1 MHGSGQYYNNLMKQ
15 KFSERLKQRVL
26 LCDGGTGTLIQAEQ
40 WDIDKDFIGLEN
52 CSEILCK
59 TRPDFVKHMHR
70 TYFEAGADCV
80 ETNSFGANKVVFA
93 EFDLVDQTYELNR
106 LAAELA
112 CEVADEFTTPDWPRY
127 VIGSMGPGTKL
138 ASLGHID
145 YDSLEDSYTEQARG
159 LIDGGCDVLLLETHQ
174 DLLTLKAGVNGCKI
188 ARRMTGRDDVPIFT
202 QVTIETT
209 GTMLVGSDIG
219 CAVTALAA
227 LDVDGIGLNCA
238 TGPAEMAEHV
248 QYIGENWPGFI
259 SIMPNAGLPMLV
271 DGKTEYPLTPDEL
284 AEWQERFI
292 EEDGVHL
299 IGGCCGTTPQHISR
313 LRKMVDTRA
322 VRAPVKRT
330 VALTPAVSSLYSSV
344 SLRQENAIFAI
355 GERSNANGS
364 KKFRDLLAQENW
376 DALVNIGREQVK
388 EGSHALDVCV
398 AYVGRPEALDIEE
411 VISRYRGQITV
422 PLVIDST
429 EPPVLE
435 RALKLLGGKSII
447 NSINFEDGEQKAEK
461 ILGFAKK
468 YGAAVVALTIDEDG
482 MAKEVDRKLA
492 VAQRLYDF
500 AVHKHGLPPSD
511 LIYDPLTFT
520 ICTGMEADRDHAKNT
535 LDAIERIAGE
545 FPECQIM
552 LGLSNV
558 SFGLNAAARH
568 VLNSVFLHHAQ
579 QHGMTAAIIHVAKIM
594 PLYQIDE
601 RQREAADDLIFN
613 NWRDGADPLLKFV
626 HLFKDVNSVQKQK
639 VKPTT
644 IEEVLTQRI
653 IDGDKPGLE
662 QDLDK
667 ALETYQPLDI
677 INNFL
682 LDGMK
687 VVGDLFGAGEMQ
699 LPFVLQSAETMKAAV
714 AYLETFM
721 EKVAGQERGTLVIAT
736 VRGDVHDIGK
746 NLVDIILTNNGY
758 KVINLGIKQPIGNI
772 MEAARAHLADAI
784 GMSGLLVKST
794 VIMKENLEE
803 MKREGI
809 EIPVLLGGAA
819 LTRSYVEN
827 DCRLVYTDVDKV
839 YYAKDA
845 FSGLKLMNQIIAEKK
860 STNG

>member
-1 MHGSGQYYNNLMKQ
+1 MSKRQ
-15 KFSERLKQRVL
+15 KFSDRLKQCVL
-26 LCDGGTGTLIQAEQ
+26 LCDGGTGTLIQAQQ
-40 WDIDKDFIGLEN
+40 WDIEKDFLGLEN

-59 TRPDFVKHMHR
+59 TRPDFVQHMHR

-80 ETNSFGANKVVFA
+80 ETNTFGANKVVFA
-93 EFDLVDQTYELNR
+93 EFDLVDQTYELNK

-112 CEVADEFTTPDWPRY
+112 CEVASEFTTPEQPRY

-145 YDSLEDSYTEQARG
+145 YDTLEDSYTEQARG
-159 LIDGGCDVLLLETHQ
+159 LLDGGCDVLLLETHQ

-188 ARRMTGRDDVPIFT
+188 ARRLSGRDDVPIFT

-259 SIMPNAGLPMLV
+259 SVMPNAGLPMLI
-271 DGKTEYPLTPDEL
+271 DGKTEYPLSAEEL
-284 AEWQERFI
+284 AEWQDRFI
-292 EEDGVHL
+292 NEDGVNL
-299 IGGCCGTTPQHISR
+299 IGGCCGTTPQHISS
-313 LRKMVDTRA
+313 LRELLDARTEH
-322 VRAPVKRT
+322 APLQRSVK
-330 VALTPAVSSLYSSV
+330 LIPAVSSLYNTV
-344 SLRQENAIFAI
+344 PLRQENAIFAI

-364 KKFRDLLAQENW
+364 KKFRELLGEEKW
-376 DALVNIGREQVK
+376 DALVNVGRDQVR

-398 AYVGRPEALDIEE
+398 AYVGRPEASDIEQ

-429 EPPVLE
+429 EPPVIE
-435 RALKLLGGKSII
+435 RALKLLGGKSVI
-447 NSINFEDGEQKAEK
+447 NSINFEDGEEKAEK

-468 YGAAVVALTIDEDG
+468 YGTAVVSLTIDEEG
-482 MAKEVDRKLA
+482 MAKEVDRKIA
-492 VAQRLYDF
+492 VAHRLYDF
-500 AVHKHGLPPSD
+500 AVTRHGLPPGD
-511 LIYDPLTFT
+511 LIFDPLTFT
-520 ICTGMEADRDHAKNT
+520 ICTGMEADRDHGKNT
-535 LDAIERIAGE
+535 LDAISRLASE
-545 FPECQIM
+545 FPACQIM
-552 LGLSNV
+552 LGLSNI
-558 SFGLNAAARH
+558 SFGLNASSRH

-579 QHGMTAAIIHVAKIM
+579 QHGMTAAIIHVSKIM
-594 PLYQIDE
+594 PLHQIDTQ
-601 RQREAADDLIFN
+601 QREAADDLIFN
-613 NWRDGADPLLKFV
+613 NWRNGADPLLRFV
-626 HLFKDVNSVQKQK
+626 DLFKDIHSIEKK
-639 VKPTT
+639 KIKPTT
-644 IEEVLTQRI
+644 IEEALKQRI
-653 IDGDKPGLE
+653 IDGDKQGLE
-662 QDLDK
+662 QDLAR
-667 ALETYQPLDI
+667 ALESYQPLDI

-721 EKVAGQERGTLVIAT
+721 EKVAGQEKGTLVIAT

-772 MEAARAHLADAI
+772 MEAARTHLADAI

-809 EIPVLLGGAA
+809 DIPVLLGGAA
-819 LTRSYVEN
+819 LTRRYVEN
-827 DCRLVYTDVDKV
+827 DCRLVYTDIDKV
-839 YYAKDA
+839 HYAKDA
-845 FSGLKLMNQIIAEKK
+845 FSGLKLMNQIVAQKK
-860 STNG
+860 PANDQ